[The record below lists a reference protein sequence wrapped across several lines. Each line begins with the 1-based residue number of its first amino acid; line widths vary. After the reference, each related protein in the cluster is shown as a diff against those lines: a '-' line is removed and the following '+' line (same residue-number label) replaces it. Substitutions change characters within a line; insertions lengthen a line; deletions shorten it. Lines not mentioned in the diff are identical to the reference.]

1 MARLEV
7 IPSVYCRRVI
17 DREENLKRFVD
28 DIEQAEWLALDTE
41 ADSLHAYPEKLCLI
55 QVSLPGSDQLVDPL
69 AGMDLSAFFA
79 AINRHTILMHGADY
93 DIRLFKMG
101 HDFVPNR
108 IFDTMLA
115 ARLTGR
121 SQFGLSSLVQDILGV
136 QLEKSSQKANWAR
149 RPLTP
154 KMEDYARNDTIH
166 LRALV
171 DALKS
176 DLRRNNREEW
186 HRQECDRLVRDN
198 SMIKKPDP
206 DQVWRIKGSV
216 KLAPRA
222 LAVLREIWRWRENE
236 ARSRNRPPYF
246 ILSPDK
252 MIAIAM
258 SAADEKT
265 ISYLLPHRMPDY
277 RKNSLKKSVKHGM
290 QLNEREC
297 PVRHK
302 PPPRKNISPTQKKR
316 VAEIQERRD
325 RQAENLKIDPTIIA
339 SRSTMIRLACE
350 TEDIVDVMLPW
361 QLELLGEC

>member
-1 MARLEV
+1 M
-7 IPSVYCRRVI
+7 I
-17 DREENLKRFVD
+17 DKEEQLKSLVG
-28 DIEQAEWLALDTE
+28 DIEQADWLALDTE

-55 QVSLPGSDQLVDPL
+55 QVSLPGSDRLVDPL
-69 AGMDLSAFFA
+69 SGMDLSSFFL

-101 HDFVPNR
+101 HNFVPSQ

-121 SQFGLSSLVQDILGV
+121 TQFGLSNLVKDILGV
-136 QLEKSSQKANWAR
+136 QLEKTSQKANWAR

-171 DALKS
+171 DALTS
-176 DLRRNNREEW
+176 DLRDHDREEW
-186 HRQECDRLVRDN
+186 HRQECRRLVRDN
-198 SMIKKPDP
+198 SNIKKPDQ
-206 DQVWRIKGSV
+206 DRVWRIKGSA
-216 KLAPRA
+216 KLSPRA

-236 ARSRNRPPYF
+236 AHSRNRPPYF

-258 SAADEKT
+258 AAADEKA
-265 ISYLLPHRMPDY
+265 INSLLPHRMPDS
-277 RKNSLKKSVKHGM
+277 RKNSLGESVKRGM
-290 QLNEREC
+290 QLNESEC

-302 PPPRKNISPTQKKR
+302 SAPRKHITPVQKKR

-325 RQAENLKIDPTIIA
+325 RQAQNLKIDPTIIA

-350 TEDIVDVMLPW
+350 AEDILDVMLPW
-361 QLELLGEC
+361 QLELLGEG